1 MLGLITEGA
10 GISQQSL
17 ICFSIVAPS
26 RRAMGETAIDGYT
39 PLCFGL
45 CGVVFISCKVNFHVV
60 RSAFAYFNV
69 ATRYIFADHVFFS
82 SFGLRRICL
91 RSFAVNVYD

>member
-10 GISQQSL
+10 GFCQQSL

-26 RRAMGETAIDGYT
+26 RRAMGETAMDG
-39 PLCFGL
+39 FGL
-45 CGVVFISCKVNFHVV
+45 YGVVFISCKVNFHVV

-69 ATRYIFADHVFFS
+69 STRYTFADHVFFS
-82 SFGLRRICL
+82 SLSIGLRLICL
-91 RSFAVNVYD
+91 RSFAVNVYG